1 VQIQSELGM
10 TMSVLEETKL
20 AWASDFAGLSERET
34 DARVRGFTEI
44 VRAIAIE
51 GTLSPDGF
59 AARMGLEAA
68 QATELFSG
76 LKAFGMQVDAEG
88 NIVGAALT
96 TLETPHRVRFDG
108 KDLFAW
114 CALDTL
120 FIPGLLGKTVA
131 VESTCPSSGE
141 TVRLSVSPDR
151 IESVEPDGVW
161 LSVFVPGG
169 ASRQVGPASP
179 T

>member
-1 VQIQSELGM
+1 
-10 TMSVLEETKL
+10 MSALEATKR

-34 DARVRGFTEI
+34 DTRVRAFTEI
-44 VRAIAIE
+44 VRAIATE
-51 GTLSPDGF
+51 GTLSPDAF
-59 AARMGLEAA
+59 AARMGFEAP

-76 LKAFGMQVDAEG
+76 LKASGMQVDAEG

-131 VESTCPSSGE
+131 VESTCPSSGGA
-141 TVRLSVSPDR
+141 VRLLVSPDR

-161 LSVFVPGG
+161 LSVFIPGG
-169 ASRQVGPASP
+169 SSRRVGPASP